1 MSLSIAI
8 GNVTDEAMVNDR
20 SSDEE
25 LFEAIQSGNEEAFTL
40 FYRRHTERLRIYLL
54 QMTNDHEIAND
65 LMQTV
70 WIRIIDKATGF
81 GIVKNPL
88 SLTLRIARNAA
99 IDHLRA
105 KKPDKYISDLHE
117 SEHPTTE
124 EEEISDEEILLQQ
137 GLAALN
143 ERDREILVLHNY
155 AGYSFEE
162 IGKMM
167 GRSAN
172 AVCINASRARTVLRS
187 FLTKRLESAHGSQS
201 DR

>member
-1 MSLSIAI
+1 
-8 GNVTDEAMVNDR
+8 MVNDQ
-20 SSDEE
+20 STDEE
-25 LFEAIQSGNEEAFTL
+25 LFEAIQSGNEEAFTA
-40 FYRRHTERLRIYLL
+40 FYQRHAERLRIYLL

-65 LMQTV
+65 LTQTV
-70 WIRIIDKATGF
+70 WIKIIDKATGF

-105 KKPDKYISDLHE
+105 KKPDKYISDLRE
-117 SEHPTTE
+117 SEHPIAEETDASE
-124 EEEISDEEILLQQ
+124 EELLLQQ
-137 GLAALN
+137 ALAALSD
-143 ERDREILVLHNY
+143 RDREILVLHNY

-172 AVCINASRARTVLRS
+172 AVCINASRARTTLRS
-187 FLTKRLESAHGSQS
+187 FLSKRLERAPGSHS